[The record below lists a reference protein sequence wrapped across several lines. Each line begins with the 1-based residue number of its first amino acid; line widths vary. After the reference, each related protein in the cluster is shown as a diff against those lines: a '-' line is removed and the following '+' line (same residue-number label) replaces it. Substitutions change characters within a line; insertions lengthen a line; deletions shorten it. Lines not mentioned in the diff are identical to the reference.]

1 VSLSLKR
8 YFAIFAAM
16 LAMMVVVAACNGDDD
31 ADDVEVD
38 DEVTDVVDDA
48 ETDDEVAVVDDEDDA
63 VVDEE
68 DDAVV
73 DEEDDAVVDEEDDAV
88 VDEED
93 DAVVDEEDDAVVD
106 EEDDAVVD
114 EEDDAVANGLGE
126 GQPIEI
132 GLIEWAEGIAITYL
146 WAEILEEHGYDVTV
160 TSLDV
165 APLYTGLAQGDMD
178 VFLDAW
184 LPTTHAEY
192 WEEYGDDI
200 EEIGTWYDEALLAL
214 TVPQYVVDEHGI
226 ESLEDLQDNADLF
239 DSTIT
244 GIDAGAGMMGIAA
257 NELMPTYGLDD
268 WTLTESS
275 EAAMLTELQSAIEA
289 EEPIVVTLWEPHWAY
304 AEWELHNLEDPEMVW
319 GEPDS
324 LQVLGRTGFSEDF
337 PELAQALENFHLEP
351 QDIGELM
358 DYVTVQAE
366 PGEEQEYAR
375 QWMDDGGQDLVDE
388 WIN

>member
-1 VSLSLKR
+1 VSLGLKR

-16 LAMMVVVAACNGDDD
+16 LAMIVVVAACNGDDD
-31 ADDVEVD
+31 ADDVDVD
-38 DEVTDVVDDA
+38 DEVTDVVDDT
-48 ETDDEVAVVDDEDDA
+48 EPVDDAVVDDEDDA
-63 VVDEE
+63 VVD
-68 DDAVV
+68 
-73 DEEDDAVVDEEDDAV
+73 DEEV
-88 VDEED
+88 
-93 DAVVDEEDDAVVD
+93 
-106 EEDDAVVD
+106 
-114 EEDDAVANGLGE
+114 DDAVANGLGE

-192 WEEYGDDI
+192 WDEYGEDI
-200 EEIGTWYDEALLAL
+200 EEVGTWYDEALLAL

-226 ESLEDLQDNADLF
+226 ESLEDLQDNAELF

-257 NELMPTYGLDD
+257 DELMPTYGLDD

-304 AEWELHNLEDPEMVW
+304 AEWDLHNLEDPELVW

-337 PELAQALENFHLEP
+337 PELAQALDNFHMEP
-351 QDIGELM
+351 EDIGELM